1 MVPGDRSS
9 FKLLGET
16 KGTVSPG
23 DAKWT
28 RFDFPAMPPG
38 DAKFIWIQLPR
49 TAGVTWRLADKSRG
63 AVPYRAWCGKEW
75 TFVSDEV
82 YALVPEGGLRFAV
95 ADVPEPGRV
104 IDGVSRNA
112 GGVRH
117 GWISDPAQKLP
128 QTLTLDFGRPVAAR
142 EVRLTFDP
150 NLNPLHPRGNP
161 LPPTLVKAYAV
172 EAFDGSEWITLATE
186 TRNTVRHRVHKF
198 QSRTVTAVRIRID
211 ETWGDPS
218 ARIFEVRV
226 Y

>member
-1 MVPGDRSS
+1 
-9 FKLLGET
+9 
-16 KGTVSPG
+16 
-23 DAKWT
+23 
-28 RFDFPAMPPG
+28 MP
-38 DAKFIWIQLPR
+38 K
-49 TAGVTWRLADKSRG
+49 
-63 AVPYRAWCGKEW
+63 
-75 TFVSDEV
+75 
-82 YALVPEGGLRFAV
+82 GGLRFAV

-104 IDGVSRNA
+104 IDGVSRNV

-128 QTLTLDFGRPVAAR
+128 QTLTLDFGRPVVAR

-150 NLNPLHPRGNP
+150 NLNPLHPHGKP

-172 EAFDGSEWITLATE
+172 EAFDGREWITLATE
-186 TRNTVRHRVHKF
+186 TRNTVRHRIHKF

-218 ARIFEVRV
+218 ARVFEVRV